1 MSQINQYPSTLLR
14 RPQVESM
21 TGLKRS
27 SIYAL
32 MKCGQFPYPVKLS
45 TRAVAWPSSV
55 IQKWILERTNASTD
69 AQCKA
74 HEKAHASALNI
85 EANGG
90 SDGQE

>member
-32 MKCGQFPYPVKLS
+32 MKCGQFPHPVKLS
-45 TRAVAWPSSV
+45 ARAVAWRSDDV
-55 IQKWILERTNASTD
+55 NGWIQNRTSASTTCTMGS
-69 AQCKA
+69 AQ
-74 HEKAHASALNI
+74 
-85 EANGG
+85 
-90 SDGQE
+90 